1 MAESII
7 IVVFLLFIAV
17 GSAAW
22 TCKEIDK
29 EASKMHRRA
38 GDKSTQAAH
47 HDARLH
53 HKH

>member
-7 IVVFLLFIAV
+7 IVVLLLCVAV

-29 EASKMHRRA
+29 EAQKMHRRA
-38 GDKSTQAAH
+38 DDKKRQSAH
-47 HDARLH
+47 HEVTLH